1 MPEFFEE
8 YTTDQKSQFK
18 DRNPQV
24 LLFILS
30 PKTCPPKDEPG
41 GISLPD
47 LRLYY
52 KYSLIVLYLI
62 VYTTSRYYTTKLQS
76 SKQYDTGKKIEIR
89 SMEQD

>member
-41 GISLPD
+41 G
-47 LRLYY
+47 
-52 KYSLIVLYLI
+52 KF
-62 VYTTSRYYTTKLQS
+62 
-76 SKQYDTGKKIEIR
+76 
-89 SMEQD
+89 

>member
-1 MPEFFEE
+1 MPELFEE

-30 PKTCPPKDEPG
+30 PKTGPPKDEPG

-52 KYSLIVLYLI
+52 NATVIKTV
-62 VYTTSRYYTTKLQS
+62 
-76 SKQYDTGKKIEIR
+76 
-89 SMEQD
+89 